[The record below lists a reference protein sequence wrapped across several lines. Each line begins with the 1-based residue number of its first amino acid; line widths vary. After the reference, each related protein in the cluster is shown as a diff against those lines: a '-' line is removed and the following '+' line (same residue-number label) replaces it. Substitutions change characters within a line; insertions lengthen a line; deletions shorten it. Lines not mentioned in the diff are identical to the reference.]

1 MKKTTALLLAL
12 LLACVTV
19 MGCEKDT
26 PNEETKNET
35 SQSNP
40 IETNPVETNPVDAE
54 PIEIEPGKEYNLTSL
69 AGTSFIMGAM
79 SFTEGSLEDL
89 FDGTMAT
96 YANYG
101 VDGGEEYYVGIKLD
115 APAVLTNV
123 QMWAPD
129 YEGDGI
135 PNRPHALFGM
145 IVEGSNDGENW
156 EFILQL
162 GDNYTEYEE
171 YAWDM
176 EDGIADYFD
185 EIPYDGESEE
195 DDDAL
200 TPAAYT
206 YYRIYNDTKGVAI
219 WGDIALWG
227 IFGEGKS
234 AENVADAQ

>member
-1 MKKTTALLLAL
+1 MTLHG
-12 LLACVTV
+12 TV
-19 MGCEKDT
+19 L
-26 PNEETKNET
+26 TKG
-35 SQSNP
+35 P
-40 IETNPVETNPVDAE
+40 
-54 PIEIEPGKEYNLTSL
+54 
-69 AGTSFIMGAM
+69 M

-89 FDGTMAT
+89 CDGTMAT

-101 VDGGEEYYVGIKLD
+101 VEGGEDYSVGIKLN

-123 QMWAPD
+123 QMRAPD
-129 YEGDGI
+129 YEDDGV
-135 PNRPHALFGM
+135 PNRPHVLYGM

-156 EFILQL
+156 DFILQL
-162 GDNYTEYEE
+162 GDNYSEYEE
-171 YAWDM
+171 YAWDL

-206 YYRIYNDTKGVAI
+206 YYRIYNDCKGAAI

-227 IFGEGKS
+227 TFGNT
-234 AENVADAQ
+234 ENESSPQ

>member
-1 MKKTTALLLAL
+1 MKKLTAIIFAM
-12 LLACVTV
+12 LLACGTL
-19 MGCEKDT
+19 MSCERDT
-26 PNEETKNET
+26 PNEETAKKENTPSKPAET
-35 SQSNP
+35 KSS
-40 IETNPVETNPVDAE
+40 E
-54 PIEIEPGKEYNLTSL
+54 PAPFDFEPGKEYNLTSL
-69 AGTSFIMGAM
+69 PGTAFIKGPM

-101 VDGGEEYYVGIKLD
+101 VDGGEEYYVGIRLAD
-115 APAVLTNV
+115 PAVLTNV

-135 PNRPHALFGM
+135 PNRPHALYGM

-162 GDNYTEYEE
+162 GDNYMEYEE

-206 YYRIYNDTKGVAI
+206 HYRIYNDTKGVAI

-227 IFGEGKS
+227 TFGDGES
-234 AENVADAQ
+234 AETGAQ